1 MNDERI
7 DLEEKIERC
16 RRLRKYLT
24 DEELRDALEEL
35 AQGYEA
41 RLKRQNGTGFMLREA
56 ASDRSER

>member
-1 MNDERI
+1 
-7 DLEEKIERC
+7 
-16 RRLRKYLT
+16 LRKYVT

-41 RLKRQNGTGFMLREA
+41 RLKRQNGKGFMLREA

>member
-16 RRLRKYLT
+16 RRLMKYLT

-41 RLKRQNGTGFMLREA
+41 RLKRQNGKGFMLREA
-56 ASDRSER
+56 GPDRSER